1 MRLPTFESSGRLP
14 RIELELADLRT
25 TRRLNAFCLEVPKPG
40 RRTWPP
46 YQQVGEHLMRHLDVE
61 RKEKA
66 HGPFRGPYQSA
77 KNRKVRKTRTSHREI
92 DEYPWKWGF
101 DRDPP
106 PD

>member
-61 RKEKA
+61 RREKGPRTLPWAVSIGKE
-66 HGPFRGPYQSA
+66 PQSPE
-77 KNRKVRKTRTSHREI
+77 NT
-92 DEYPWKWGF
+92 DE
-101 DRDPP
+101 PP
-106 PD
+106 RN